1 MDKNKVI
8 ELYESGKTCREIAPL
23 AGVCYDTVHNWLVKE
38 GVNTRKRGPRNRKY
52 PDVKH
57 RAWQRGIERL
67 YGITEAQYTALLEKQ
82 GGVCA
87 ICKQSPKGRLCVDHV
102 HDATKR
108 VRGLLCKPCN
118 HAVGLLKDSPKA
130 ALNLHTYLTQ

>member
-8 ELYESGKTCREIAPL
+8 ELYRSGKTCREIASL
-23 AGVCYDTVHNWLVKE
+23 AGVCYQTIHKCLKKSGE
-38 GVNTRKRGPRNRKY
+38 TTRRQGPRNRKY

-57 RAWQRGIERL
+57 RAWQRDIGRR
-67 YGITEAQYTALLEKQ
+67 YGITEAEYTALLNKQ

-87 ICKQSPKGRLCVDHV
+87 ICKKSPKERLCVDHV
-102 HDATKR
+102 HDIMKR

-118 HAVGLLKDSPKA
+118 HAVGLLKDSPQT